1 MSESSLNLTV
11 DNQTDIL
18 SLNMRYQNID
28 SQRMANEVD
37 KFDDQNISVVSAI
50 QTNRNHEV
58 LSVSYWPNN

>member
-1 MSESSLNLTV
+1 LSESSLNLTV

>member
-28 SQRMANEVD
+28 SQRIANEVD

>member
-28 SQRMANEVD
+28 SQRMENEVD

>member
-1 MSESSLNLTV
+1 
-11 DNQTDIL
+11 
-18 SLNMRYQNID
+18 MRYQNID

-58 LSVSYWPNN
+58 LSVSY